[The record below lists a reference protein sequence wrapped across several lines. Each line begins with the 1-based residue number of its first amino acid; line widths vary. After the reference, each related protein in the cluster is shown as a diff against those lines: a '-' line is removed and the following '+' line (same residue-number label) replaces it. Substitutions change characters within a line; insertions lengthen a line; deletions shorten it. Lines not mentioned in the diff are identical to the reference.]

1 MVDNSFSY
9 LGYKSLIYRT
19 NNGLHYWGDHNTHI
33 DSIFKCSCDV
43 PSIRLKNRI
52 LKRKADCYA
61 CKRCNKK
68 RYFRYEKAAP

>member
-1 MVDNSFSY
+1 MVDTSFSY
-9 LGYKSLIYRT
+9 TSRGSLNYRT
-19 NNGLHYWGDHNTHI
+19 KHELYYWGDHNNCI
-33 DSIFKCSCDV
+33 DGVFLNGCDV

-61 CKRCNKK
+61 CKRCNKQ

>member
-9 LGYKSLIYRT
+9 IGYKSLNYRT
-19 NNGLHYWGDHNTHI
+19 NHGLDYWGNHNTYI
-33 DSIFKCSCDV
+33 DRTFLSSCDV

-61 CKRCNKK
+61 CKRCNKQ
-68 RYFRYEKAAP
+68 RYFRHEKAAP

>member
-1 MVDNSFSY
+1 MVDNSFLYIS
-9 LGYKSLIYRT
+9 YKSLNYRT
-19 NNGLHYWGDHNTHI
+19 NHGLDYWGGHNDRI
-33 DSIFKCSCDV
+33 DGIFLNSCAI

-61 CKRCNKK
+61 CKRCNKQ

>member
-1 MVDNSFSY
+1 MVDTSFYYTSY
-9 LGYKSLIYRT
+9 RSLNYRT
-19 NNGLHYWGDHNTHI
+19 KHKLYYWGDHNNRI
-33 DSIFKCSCDV
+33 DGIFLSSCDV